1 MLSTGQE
8 EPSRSYKGERPT
20 LVSTLTD
27 RRMDAA
33 IGNQNKVKYMA
44 TQLLAKF
51 EENAPAQSTGVRRQ
65 VSPKPSSRIAT
76 QYRKEGLRAC
86 RRPQTRGPGLCLSES
101 YIFIA
106 AVASPQVQG
115 ICDQNQ

>member
-1 MLSTGQE
+1 MSHLDSWVPSVGQE
-8 EPSRSYKGERPT
+8 EPPRSYRGERPT

-65 VSPKPSSRIAT
+65 VSAASQCA
-76 QYRKEGLRAC
+76 
-86 RRPQTRGPGLCLSES
+86 RRHSKGDLD
-101 YIFIA
+101 
-106 AVASPQVQG
+106 AVR
-115 ICDQNQ
+115 

>member
-1 MLSTGQE
+1 MTHPDSWVLSTGQE
-8 EPSRSYKGERPT
+8 EPPRSYKGERPT

-33 IGNQNKVKYMA
+33 IGNQNKVKFMA

-65 VSPKPSSRIAT
+65 VSPKLSSPMGT
-76 QYRKEGLRAC
+76 SHRKDC
-86 RRPQTRGPGLCLSES
+86 QS
-101 YIFIA
+101 
-106 AVASPQVQG
+106 VQ
-115 ICDQNQ
+115 